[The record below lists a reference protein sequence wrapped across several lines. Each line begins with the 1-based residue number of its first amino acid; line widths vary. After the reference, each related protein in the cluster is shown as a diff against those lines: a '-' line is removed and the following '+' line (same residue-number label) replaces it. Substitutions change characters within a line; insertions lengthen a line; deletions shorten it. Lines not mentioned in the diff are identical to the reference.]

1 MGQQLLWWTPGEA
14 PVRGGAGRRR
24 AAALLVL
31 GVLALHAWLVG
42 GLWFAPPPAPVPG
55 RGGALHVRVVE
66 LAPARPVQRPGT
78 LDPPA
83 AGEATLPATPP
94 VDEPQPRAGEGSR
107 APSAATAA
115 RLAAA
120 SAPRLA
126 AASAPV
132 PASAV
137 QGAAVAPSPAAAG
150 SAPPLYPTRLPPAGS
165 WAYTLQRD
173 GRSAPARLQWQHD
186 GARYSAQLDA
196 ADAQLQWDSRG
207 ALDDAGLQPERFV
220 DRRDRR
226 RDAANFEREG
236 GRIGYSGN
244 AADQP
249 AWRGSQDRLSLLL
262 QLAAILDAR
271 RAPPAVGEAFLLHVS
286 GARGDAALWRFE
298 VQGPERITLA
308 DGSQR
313 FALKLLREPTG
324 PYDLR
329 AEVWTDP
336 GHHHLPLRARFTSGA
351 HVLQLDAAAPPD
363 AR

>member
-1 MGQQLLWWTPGEA
+1 MGQQLLWWTPGTA
-14 PVRGGAGRRR
+14 PARGGAGRRR
-24 AAALLVL
+24 AAVLLVL
-31 GVLALHAWLVG
+31 SVLGLHAWLVA
-42 GLWFAPPPAPVPG
+42 GLWLAPLPPASPG
-55 RGGALHVRVVE
+55 RGGALRVRV
-66 LAPARPVQRPGT
+66 LALPPARPVQAPAPLEAPATGDAT
-78 LDPPA
+78 PPA
-83 AGEATLPATPP
+83 TKP
-94 VDEPQPRAGEGSR
+94 VDEPPARAGQGPR
-107 APSAATAA
+107 APSVATAA
-115 RLAAA
+115 RRAAA
-120 SAPRLA
+120 STPL
-126 AASAPV
+126 
-132 PASAV
+132 PASAAS
-137 QGAAVAPSPAAAG
+137 GSAVAQSPAAAG

-165 WAYTLQRD
+165 WPYTLQRN

-186 GARYSAQLDA
+186 GARYTAQLDA
-196 ADAQLQWDSRG
+196 DDAQLQWHSRG

-271 RAPPAVGEAFLLHVS
+271 RAPPAAGEVFLLHVS
-286 GARGDAALWRFE
+286 GARGDAALWRLE

-324 PYDLR
+324 PYDTR
-329 AEVWTDP
+329 AELWTDP
-336 GHHHLPLRARFTSGA
+336 GNHHLPLRARFSNGA
-351 HVLQLDAAAPPD
+351 HVLELSAAASPD
-363 AR
+363 AP